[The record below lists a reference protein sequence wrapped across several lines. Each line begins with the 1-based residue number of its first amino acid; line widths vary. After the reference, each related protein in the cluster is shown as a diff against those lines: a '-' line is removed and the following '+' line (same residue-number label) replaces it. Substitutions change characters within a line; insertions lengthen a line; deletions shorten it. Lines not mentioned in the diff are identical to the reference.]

1 MTLSIYPLP
10 GIPEVAAG
18 DDLPALLLAALGRA
32 GLTPQPGDVLVVTH
46 KIVSKAEG
54 AVVALTGDEERAYR
68 ELVLDQAVEV
78 LRRRGDLVIA
88 RTKHGFICANAGVD
102 RSNAAPG
109 TAVLLPLDPDRSA
122 HGIRMALRAAT
133 GVDLAVIIS
142 DTFGRPWRRG
152 LTDVAIGV
160 SGMLPI
166 LDLKGTFDAAGR
178 ELHVTEV
185 AVVDEIAAAA
195 DLVMGKAAAV
205 PAALVRGV
213 EIPKGEGRA
222 ADMVRPVPMR
232 ERAWMDFSHSSKI
245 SLWHFLHAETS
256 YIFASSSTVF
266 AFSAAVTV
274 KGTARKNTKRHILK
288 AFIRWSSCWF
298 LP

>member
-1 MTLSIYPLP
+1 MTLSVYPLP

-109 TAVLLPLDPDRSA
+109 TAVLLPHDPDRSA

-185 AVVDEIAAAA
+185 AIVDE
-195 DLVMGKAAAV
+195 
-205 PAALVRGV
+205 R
-213 EIPKGEGRA
+213 
-222 ADMVRPVPMR
+222 
-232 ERAWMDFSHSSKI
+232 
-245 SLWHFLHAETS
+245 
-256 YIFASSSTVF
+256 
-266 AFSAAVTV
+266 
-274 KGTARKNTKRHILK
+274 
-288 AFIRWSSCWF
+288 
-298 LP
+298 